1 MFQPVQPGSI
11 YAGGSQTKC
20 MGKTALTVK
29 AGVAYGHQSDI
40 CGAGDAKCFCQCIHG
55 TPYPP
60 GTGPTGEKHHA
71 CTADQGSFFGKRSLG
86 DGLAVPGAYVVVP
99 GDFHMITFNRNI

>member
-40 CGAGDAKCFCQCIHG
+40 CGAGDAK
-55 TPYPP
+55 
-60 GTGPTGEKHHA
+60 
-71 CTADQGSFFGKRSLG
+71 SF
-86 DGLAVPGAYVVVP
+86 
-99 GDFHMITFNRNI
+99 